1 MLEKFGRFD
10 IQALLVVGPFSKLES
25 VVGKSY
31 QVDKQRAMRLRDVP
45 LRYRSTSIIPSLHT
59 FSIVIIETATGRGF
73 SLLSR
78 RMSVY
83 PGCQGLWS
91 SEIKTTECV
100 TVELS
105 SEFPG
110 CQAVCWKKRHG
121 CELPRLLVANAIEV
135 FVNK

>member
-10 IQALLVVGPFSKLES
+10 IQSLLVVVGPFSKLES

-105 SEFPG
+105 
-110 CQAVCWKKRHG
+110 
-121 CELPRLLVANAIEV
+121 
-135 FVNK
+135 

>member
-1 MLEKFGRFD
+1 MPMLEKFGRFD
-10 IQALLVVGPFSKLES
+10 IQSLLVVGPFSKLES

-91 SEIKTTECV
+91 SEIKNTDCV

-105 SEFPG
+105 
-110 CQAVCWKKRHG
+110 
-121 CELPRLLVANAIEV
+121 
-135 FVNK
+135 

>member
-1 MLEKFGRFD
+1 MPMLEKFGRFY

-59 FSIVIIETATGRGF
+59 FSVVIIDGRGS

-105 SEFPG
+105 
-110 CQAVCWKKRHG
+110 
-121 CELPRLLVANAIEV
+121 
-135 FVNK
+135 

>member
-1 MLEKFGRFD
+1 MPMLEKFGRFD
-10 IQALLVVGPFSKLES
+10 IQSLLVVGPFSKLES

-59 FSIVIIETATGRGF
+59 FSIVIIETATG
-73 SLLSR
+73 LLSR

-105 SEFPG
+105 
-110 CQAVCWKKRHG
+110 
-121 CELPRLLVANAIEV
+121 
-135 FVNK
+135 